1 MFSTKLVLAASALVL
16 SAPLAF
22 AQTQGQTPLSQEPTR
37 EQRQGL
43 NPLQTDNPHVGAGKV
58 DPGGVSGTE
67 AGRTT
72 ATGGNPG
79 GAAGRN

>member
-1 MFSTKLVLAASALVL
+1 MSSAKLALAVSALLL
-16 SAPLAF
+16 SAPAAF
-22 AQTQGQTPLSQEPTR
+22 AQSANTPLSAEPTR

-43 NPLQTDNPHVGAGKV
+43 NPLASSNPASGAGKV
-58 DPGGVSGTE
+58 DPGGVAGTE
-67 AGRTT
+67 SGRTT

>member
-1 MFSTKLVLAASALVL
+1 MTYIKLALAASAIMIA
-16 SAPLAF
+16 APAF
-22 AQTQGQTPLSQEPTR
+22 AQSPTTPLSAEPSR
-37 EQRQGL
+37 QHRQGL
-43 NPLQTDNPHVGAGKV
+43 NPLASSNPASGAGKV

-79 GAAGRN
+79 GPAGRN